1 MATKIAIVDSKLKIS
16 KRMKK
21 PFRILATVLLVM
33 GSVACSD
40 DEPAASQPV
49 PIEINA
55 THEPFDPQSR
65 TQLGNNIISW
75 SNSDQITVWTPDAQ
89 FSALF
94 RMLSPAGVTAR
105 FGGDILLQEGKYVAF
120 YPGSWQ
126 TTFDGAKL
134 AFVLPEEMP
143 AAPGKLHDATNPSLA
158 YGDVADMQFSNLCG
172 LLKFRVSG
180 SQALRHIIFEGAGGE
195 ILSGNATVD
204 VTAPYPVLKMADGN
218 TRKRLTT
225 ETQLSEEPQTFYLVL
240 PAGIYDGF
248 SITLG
253 DATGDEYTQLYEETT
268 VIERGRITEFPAQ
281 IKYLD
286 QLERRAD
293 PLDKEGTANCYVVT
307 APGTYYFDCTVKGC
321 TQESVGAVSSART
334 VWSEKADLI
343 SDLSVENGKLIF
355 TAGAEA
361 GNTLVAVTDA
371 DGSILWSW
379 HIWCTGGETPADK
392 TLINFSGKSLRV
404 MDRNLGAYSVTGTEA
419 TLYQYGRKDP
429 FSNANALYVGGEH
442 KDTYRAWYSYLTRN
456 EAGAKNNDVIAYA
469 IQHPDAYITG
479 SGAAGWLQTRDQT
492 LWGDPDGWSEKY
504 ALEMSSFSGAK
515 TAYDPCP
522 AGYRVPNVWSF
533 TGFTID
539 GKHANMMIGNINL
552 LDQAWNGGWLLK
564 GCSEDTEGV
573 FFPGTGY
580 WITYKNTVWDPEGTY
595 FYRAKQSNYS
605 YSWLASSP
613 ARGSGNAGALRIYF
627 ENEVNCGC
635 NPQDT
640 QRGDYALN
648 VRCVRDDYNY

>member
-1 MATKIAIVDSKLKIS
+1 M
-16 KRMKK
+16 
-21 PFRILATVLLVM
+21 
-33 GSVACSD
+33 
-40 DEPAASQPV
+40 
-49 PIEINA
+49 
-55 THEPFDPQSR
+55 
-65 TQLGNNIISW
+65 
-75 SNSDQITVWTPDAQ
+75 
-89 FSALF
+89 
-94 RMLSPAGVTAR
+94 
-105 FGGDILLQEGKYVAF
+105 
-120 YPGSWQ
+120 
-126 TTFDGAKL
+126 
-134 AFVLPEEMP
+134 
-143 AAPGKLHDATNPSLA
+143 
-158 YGDVADMQFSNLCG
+158 
-172 LLKFRVSG
+172 
-180 SQALRHIIFEGAGGE
+180 
-195 ILSGNATVD
+195 
-204 VTAPYPVLKMADGN
+204 
-218 TRKRLTT
+218 
-225 ETQLSEEPQTFYLVL
+225 
-240 PAGIYDGF
+240 
-248 SITLG
+248 
-253 DATGDEYTQLYEETT
+253 
-268 VIERGRITEFPAQ
+268 
-281 IKYLD
+281 
-286 QLERRAD
+286 
-293 PLDKEGTANCYVVT
+293 T